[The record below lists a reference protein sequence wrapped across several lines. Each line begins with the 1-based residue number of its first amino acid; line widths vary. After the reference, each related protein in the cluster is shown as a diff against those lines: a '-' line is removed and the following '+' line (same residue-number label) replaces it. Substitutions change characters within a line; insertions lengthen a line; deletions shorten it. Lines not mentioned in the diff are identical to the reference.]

1 VLPCGV
7 DGQAADAKYN
17 PRENTVS
24 KSTIEKASTTNA
36 EFMFGG
42 DTFKTGFDKTA
53 KLCESVG
60 EFNKDNLQA
69 YIQSA
74 TVVGK
79 SLQSAAQESSSYAKQ
94 AIEDAIAAS
103 KAMMNAKSISD
114 VIELQT
120 SFTKTAFSGYVRQL
134 SRINDAFVA
143 TAKESAAPLQGRVE
157 AAADLMKS
165 AHA

>member
-1 VLPCGV
+1 MDGPAAGV
-7 DGQAADAKYN
+7 KN
-17 PRENTVS
+17 NRRENTVS
-24 KSTIEKASTTNA
+24 KSTTEKASTIKA
-36 EFMFGG
+36 ESMFGG
-42 DTFKTGFDKTA
+42 DAFKTGFEKTA

-79 SLQSAAQESSSYAKQ
+79 GFQSAAQESSSYAKQ

-103 KAMMNAKSISD
+103 KAMMNSKSISD

-120 SFTKTAFSGYVRQL
+120 SFAKTAFTRYVSQL
-134 SRINDAFVA
+134 SRINEAFVA